1 MLSAMRSMIYHVLNW
16 ADRTLSA
23 PVAIDTFNEFQLR
36 DIGLTRDQEHI
47 RARVGDTADPWH
59 WPEEPDPVPVQPAA
73 KAVCSEGPRIAR
85 VSPRALAGEN
95 KDISISLCD

>member
-1 MLSAMRSMIYHVLNW
+1 MIYHALNW

-23 PVAIDTFNEFQLR
+23 PVDIDTFNEFQLR

-47 RARVGDTADPWH
+47 RAHVGDTADPWH
-59 WPEEPDPVPVQPAA
+59 WPEEPKPVPVQPAA
-73 KAVCSEGPRIAR
+73 KAVCSEGPRIGR
-85 VSPRALAGEN
+85 VSPRAQAGEN